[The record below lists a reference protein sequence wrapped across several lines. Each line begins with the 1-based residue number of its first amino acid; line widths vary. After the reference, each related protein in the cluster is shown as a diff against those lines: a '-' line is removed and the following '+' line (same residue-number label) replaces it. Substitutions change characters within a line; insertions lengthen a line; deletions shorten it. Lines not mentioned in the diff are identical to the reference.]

1 MSSSCNG
8 FTITALLGVP
18 VFMARAQRLMAI
30 ANVTGYDSKYYN
42 ILIYCSF
49 LINPSLSLLLA
60 RDGLANHVK
69 INFGNNAI
77 LKYS

>member
-8 FTITALLGVP
+8 FTIAALLGVP

-42 ILIYCSF
+42 TLIYCYF
-49 LINPSLSLLLA
+49 LIDPSLSPLGKGWAGKSCEDKLWE
-60 RDGLANHVK
+60 
-69 INFGNNAI
+69 
-77 LKYS
+77 